1 VSTEHASVQSGL
13 VASCDRV
20 GGISFLSATT
30 TSR

>member
-1 VSTEHASVQSGL
+1 VQSGL